1 MTTGADLAKARRA
14 AALVEAGVV
23 DFLADVERG
32 LVESMAAR
40 VLSET
45 LTHEQAQAAW
55 IKIGELRSLRAEVER
70 RARLLQ
76 PVAILTNGGGQV

>member
-1 MTTGADLAKARRA
+1 MDLARARRA
-14 AALVEAGVV
+14 AALIEAGVV
-23 DFLADVERG
+23 EFLTEVERS

-45 LTHEQAQAAW
+45 LTPEQAVAAW
-55 IKIGELRSLRAEVER
+55 IKIGELRALRHEAER

-76 PVAILTNGGGQV
+76 PLTQQINGGVP